1 MNIYQIDFDYTF
13 ALADIRASVD
23 GADSMEFSQERP
35 ELIDKFK
42 YDWVTTDS
50 ELIPDFVVIMSEL
63 LGCTTGLKSK
73 VEKLSQSF
81 KFHDLKVGDLDYT
94 ALINIPTLQNCINLK
109 KSKVVKLS
117 NGDIMEITNPVFL
130 PRDYPILFKVE
141 DMPSVFFCSQEFK
154 DFVEANS
161 YTGLRF
167 KECVI
172 KSRSWF

>member
-63 LGCTTGLKSK
+63 LGCKTRLKSK
-73 VEKLSQSF
+73 VEELSLSF
-81 KFHDLKVGDLDYT
+81 KFHDLKVGNMDY
-94 ALINIPTLQNCINLK
+94 AAFINIPTLQNCINLK
-109 KSKVVKLS
+109 KSKVVKFS
-117 NGDIMEITNPVFL
+117 NGDIMEISNPVFL
-130 PRDYPILFKVE
+130 PGNYPILFKVK
-141 DMPSVFFCSQEFK
+141 DMPSAFFCNQEFK
-154 DFVEANS
+154 DYVKANS

-172 KSRSWF
+172 KSKSWF

>member
-13 ALADIRASVD
+13 TLADIRASVD

-35 ELIDKFK
+35 EQIDKFK

-63 LGCTTGLKSK
+63 LGFKTAFKSK
-73 VEKLSQSF
+73 VEELSQSF
-81 KFHDLKVGDLDYT
+81 KFHDLKIGDMDYT
-94 ALINIPTLQNCINLK
+94 AFINIPTLQNCINLK
-109 KSKVVKLS
+109 KSKVVKFS

-130 PRDYPILFKVE
+130 PGDYPILFKVE
-141 DMPSVFFCSQEFK
+141 DIPSAFFCSQEFK
-154 DFVEANS
+154 GYFEANS

-167 KECVI
+167 NECVI
-172 KSRSWF
+172 KSKSWF

>member
-63 LGCTTGLKSK
+63 LGCKTGLKSK
-73 VEKLSQSF
+73 VEELSQSF
-81 KFHDLKVGDLDYT
+81 KFHDLKIGDRNYT
-94 ALINIPTLQNCINLK
+94 AFINIGNTPACIYSSLHITRNGIIYGNTFITSFTISLLQWEM
-109 KSKVVKLS
+109 V
-117 NGDIMEITNPVFL
+117 
-130 PRDYPILFKVE
+130 
-141 DMPSVFFCSQEFK
+141 
-154 DFVEANS
+154 
-161 YTGLRF
+161 
-167 KECVI
+167 
-172 KSRSWF
+172 

>member
-50 ELIPDFVVIMSEL
+50 ESIPDFVVIMSEL
-63 LGCTTGLKSK
+63 LGCKTGLKSK
-73 VEKLSQSF
+73 VEELSQSLR
-81 KFHDLKVGDLDYT
+81 FHDMKIGDMDYIVF
-94 ALINIPTLQNCINLK
+94 INIPTLQNCINLK
-109 KSKVVKLS
+109 KSKVVKFS
-117 NGDIMEITNPVFL
+117 NGDIMEISNPVFL
-130 PRDYPILFKVE
+130 PGDYPILFKVE
-141 DMPSVFFCSQEFK
+141 DIPSTFFCSQELK
-154 DFVEANS
+154 DFIEVNS

-167 KECVI
+167 NECVI
-172 KSRSWF
+172 KSKSWF

>member
-13 ALADIRASVD
+13 ALADIRAAVD

-63 LGCTTGLKSK
+63 LGCKT
-73 VEKLSQSF
+73 
-81 KFHDLKVGDLDYT
+81 
-94 ALINIPTLQNCINLK
+94 
-109 KSKVVKLS
+109 VVKFS
-117 NGDIMEITNPVFL
+117 NGDIMEITNPAFL
-130 PRDYPILFKVE
+130 PGDYPILFKVE
-141 DMPSVFFCSQEFK
+141 DMSSVFFCSQEFK
-154 DFVEANS
+154 DFVEINS

-167 KECVI
+167 KECVV
-172 KSRSWF
+172 KSKSWF

>member
-63 LGCTTGLKSK
+63 LGCKTGLKRS
-73 VEKLSQSF
+73 SF
-81 KFHDLKVGDLDYT
+81 D
-94 ALINIPTLQNCINLK
+94 
-109 KSKVVKLS
+109 S
-117 NGDIMEITNPVFL
+117 
-130 PRDYPILFKVE
+130 
-141 DMPSVFFCSQEFK
+141 
-154 DFVEANS
+154 
-161 YTGLRF
+161 
-167 KECVI
+167 
-172 KSRSWF
+172 

>member
-13 ALADIRASVD
+13 ALADIRSSVD

-42 YDWVTTDS
+42 YDWVTADS

-63 LGCTTGLKSK
+63 LGCKTGLKSK
-73 VEKLSQSF
+73 VEELSQSF
-81 KFHDLKVGDLDYT
+81 KFHDLKIGHMDY
-94 ALINIPTLQNCINLK
+94 AAFINIPTLQNCIILK
-109 KSKVVKLS
+109 KSKVVKFS
-117 NGDIMEITNPVFL
+117 NDDIMEITNPVFL
-130 PRDYPILFKVE
+130 PGDYPILFEVA
-141 DMPSVFFCSQEFK
+141 DIPSAFFCSQEFK
-154 DFVEANS
+154 DYFEANS

-172 KSRSWF
+172 KSKSWF